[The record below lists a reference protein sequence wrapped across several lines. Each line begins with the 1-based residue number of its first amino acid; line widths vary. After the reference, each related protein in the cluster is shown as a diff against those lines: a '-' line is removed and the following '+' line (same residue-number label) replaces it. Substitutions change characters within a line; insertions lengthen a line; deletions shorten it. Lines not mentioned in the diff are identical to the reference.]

1 MEGDEGPMPTVTNL
15 QRSRRPTR
23 FFIERDRLIGGPFRD
38 VLDTDRILVGDASDV
53 RDVGAGGQRGRLTL
67 RQGMIEDPFL
77 RAWILRRR
85 AYGRDSEADP
95 EVDHL
100 DLIAVRGDGE
110 VLARWSLSE
119 LRILEICDRRRRRD
133 DDPNFDYIIL
143 EALARHDQR
152 T

>member
-23 FFIERDRLIGGPFRD
+23 FFIERDRLVGGPFRD
-38 VLDTDRILVGDASDV
+38 VLDSDRILVGDDDDISP
-53 RDVGAGGQRGRLTL
+53 GGRRGRLTL
-67 RQGMIEDPFL
+67 RQGVIDDPFL

-100 DLIAVRGDGE
+100 DLVAVQGEGD
-110 VLARWSLSE
+110 VLARWGLSE

-143 EALARHDQR
+143 EALARHYEPA
-152 T
+152 